1 MPAARSRLH
10 AGAAGSGGMCRDPV
24 QLRDPAGAAPVTQQV
39 SPSADS
45 GWSGRARAAARAQAR
60 RWEQATLGR
69 FWSRLLEL
77 EFVDRSVALAAKA
90 VVSFFPLLIV
100 AAALSPPSARRS
112 LVDSIAARFGVRG
125 DAFAIMKDAFASP
138 DQTRAAT
145 GLLGTLL
152 ALAYAVSFTTAQQ
165 RVYLR
170 AWRRPSGGGV
180 RNKGRG
186 AVWIAGVV
194 ALLLLLG
201 SLRRVVGGPPGTI
214 SVLVL
219 GVVGSVLSW
228 WWTARLMLRGEV
240 RWRPLLPTAVVTGVG
255 SWAYTLAATVWM
267 PRAVSKHYQQFG
279 SFGIALDFV
288 SWFTGFAFLIVG
300 AAVLGP
306 VLTEGDNALGR
317 WLRGADPSPLTPS
330 APPAL
335 PAPPNAPR
343 LSDAFGLGDVADR
356 GESLG

>member
-1 MPAARSRLH
+1 
-10 AGAAGSGGMCRDPV
+10 
-24 QLRDPAGAAPVTQQV
+24 
-39 SPSADS
+39 
-45 GWSGRARAAARAQAR
+45 
-60 RWEQATLGR
+60 
-69 FWSRLLEL
+69 
-77 EFVDRSVALAAKA
+77 
-90 VVSFFPLLIV
+90 
-100 AAALSPPSARRS
+100 
-112 LVDSIAARFGVRG
+112 
-125 DAFAIMKDAFASP
+125 
-138 DQTRAAT
+138 
-145 GLLGTLL
+145 
-152 ALAYAVSFTTAQQ
+152 
-165 RVYLR
+165 
-170 AWRRPSGGGV
+170 
-180 RNKGRG
+180 
-186 AVWIAGVV
+186 
-194 ALLLLLG
+194 
-201 SLRRVVGGPPGTI
+201 
-214 SVLVL
+214 VL

>member
-1 MPAARSRLH
+1 
-10 AGAAGSGGMCRDPV
+10 
-24 QLRDPAGAAPVTQQV
+24 VTQQGTRA
-39 SPSADS
+39 ADG
-45 GWSGRARAAARAQAR
+45 GWPGRARVAARAQAA
-60 RWEQATLGR
+60 RWEHATVGR
-69 FWSRLLEL
+69 FWARLLEI

-112 LVDSIAARFGVRG
+112 LVDSLARRFGISG
-125 DAFAIMKDAFASP
+125 DAFAIMKEAFASP

-145 GLLGTLL
+145 GLIGGLL
-152 ALAYAVSFTTAQQ
+152 AVAYAVSFTTALQ

-170 AWRRPSGGGV
+170 AWRRPSGGGL

-186 AVWIAGVV
+186 AVWLGGAV
-194 ALLLLLG
+194 ALILVLG
-201 SLRRVVGGPPGTI
+201 SLRRVVGGPPGTAT
-214 SVLVL
+214 VLAL
-219 GVVGSVLSW
+219 GVAGSVLGW

-267 PRAVSKHYQQFG
+267 PRAVAKHYQQFG

-288 SWFTGFAFLIVG
+288 SWFTGFAFLLVG
-300 AAVLGP
+300 AAVLAP
-306 VLTEGDNALGR
+306 VLAEGDTALGR
-317 WLRGADPSPLTPS
+317 WLRGDQPSPLEPS
-330 APPAL
+330 ARPSL

-343 LSDAFGLGDVADR
+343 LSDAFGMGNVAGR
-356 GESLG
+356 GEPLG